1 MFFGVIFWL
10 LFYNCEIKRYFL
22 NGVGR
27 FGSNCFNSHDRNDKP
42 SNICQYYLKGSCAYG
57 TGCRYEHVKPKLN
70 NKEISSSSSIG
81 ATNNIFD
88 KQLSQSPVNSNM
100 LILSK
105 NTNTLENSASN
116 EEISKNNSNNNNN
129 KSYFEAL
136 TGDKINLNT
145 EYDPFDESK
154 NQPIDVDRIS
164 QLCPFFEKDASC
176 PFGTECQYVH
186 GEICEICNLP
196 CLHPSNEELRQQHKQ
211 ECTKQIE
218 ADMEEA
224 FATQRSQDKQC
235 GICMEIV
242 WEKDKTDQCFG
253 VLENCNH
260 VFCLACIRKWRQS
273 KTYENKIVKYDDN
286 HNF

>member
-1 MFFGVIFWL
+1 
-10 LFYNCEIKRYFL
+10 
-22 NGVGR
+22 
-27 FGSNCFNSHDRNDKP
+27 
-42 SNICQYYLKGSCAYG
+42 
-57 TGCRYEHVKPKLN
+57 
-70 NKEISSSSSIG
+70 
-81 ATNNIFD
+81 
-88 KQLSQSPVNSNM
+88 
-100 LILSK
+100 
-105 NTNTLENSASN
+105 
-116 EEISKNNSNNNNN
+116 
-129 KSYFEAL
+129 
-136 TGDKINLNT
+136 
-145 EYDPFDESK
+145 
-154 NQPIDVDRIS
+154 
-164 QLCPFFEKDASC
+164 
-176 PFGTECQYVH
+176 
-186 GEICEICNLP
+186 
-196 CLHPSNEELRQQHKQ
+196 LRQQHKQ

>member
-1 MFFGVIFWL
+1 MQVLQFFEYNFPIFTINK
-10 LFYNCEIKRYFL
+10 FKTKRYFL
-22 NGVGR
+22 NGVCR

-42 SNICQYYLKGSCAYG
+42 SNICQYYLKGICAYG
-57 TGCRYEHVKPKLN
+57 SSCRYEHVKPSKGN
-70 NKEISSSSSIG
+70 SKESSSAASSS
-81 ATNNIFD
+81 TNCEN
-88 KQLSQSPVNSNM
+88 QSSNM
-100 LILSK
+100 LILRKTK
-105 NTNTLENSASN
+105 NNSLENSASN
-116 EEISKNNSNNNNN
+116 EEISTTSTNDADKTS

-136 TGDKINLNT
+136 TGDKLSNLNSI
-145 EYDPFDESK
+145 EYDPFDESS
-154 NQPIDVDRIS
+154 NRPIDLDKIS
-164 QLCPFFEKDASC
+164 QLCPLFEKDGSC
-176 PFGTECQYVH
+176 PFGPECQYVH
-186 GEICEICNLP
+186 GEICDLCGTP
-196 CLHPSNEELRQQHKQ
+196 CLHPFNEELREQHKQ

-273 KTYENKIVKYDDN
+273 KTCENKIVK
-286 HNF
+286 